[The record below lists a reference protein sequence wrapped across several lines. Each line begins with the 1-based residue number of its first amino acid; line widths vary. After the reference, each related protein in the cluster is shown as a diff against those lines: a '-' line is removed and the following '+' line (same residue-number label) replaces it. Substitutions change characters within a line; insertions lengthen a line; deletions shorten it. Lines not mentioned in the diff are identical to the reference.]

1 MSAAPQ
7 TRIEWVEDQMRSA
20 ILLGELPPGQRLLTA
35 QLSERFSVSPTP
47 LREAMQRLAGE
58 GLVEFTTQRGAR
70 VTPLSA
76 EDCVEITDLRC
87 LLEPVALRHAATSGD
102 DAWRQRVRA
111 ASRGLLAAWKE
122 RDHARA
128 SSELAYRAFYEASVS
143 ACRSFRLRQ
152 FARVVREQEARY
164 RLVTIDSVDRRVLA
178 RDHRAMVNA
187 LLAADTDQVEA
198 LVKREVAGF
207 VRAYLGTSVVH
218 PVTAAGTVEA
228 AVVERQ
234 G

>member
-1 MSAAPQ
+1 
-7 TRIEWVEDQMRSA
+7 MRSA
-20 ILLGELPPGQRLLTA
+20 ILLGELPPGKRLLTA

-58 GLVEFTTQRGAR
+58 GLVEFTAQRGAR
-70 VTPLSA
+70 VTPLST

-87 LLEPVALRHAATSGD
+87 LLEPVALGLAAAVGD
-102 DAWRQRVRA
+102 EAWRQRVRDS
-111 ASRGLLAAWKE
+111 SRGLLSAWKE

-164 RLVTIDSVDRRVLA
+164 RLVTIDAVDRRALA
-178 RDHRAMVNA
+178 RDHRRMVKA
-187 LLAADTDQVEA
+187 LLAANSVEVET
-198 LVKREVAGF
+198 LVKREVAVF
-207 VRAYLGTSVVH
+207 VKAYLSTADDSV
-218 PVTAAGTVEA
+218 PDL
-228 AVVERQ
+228 ERD